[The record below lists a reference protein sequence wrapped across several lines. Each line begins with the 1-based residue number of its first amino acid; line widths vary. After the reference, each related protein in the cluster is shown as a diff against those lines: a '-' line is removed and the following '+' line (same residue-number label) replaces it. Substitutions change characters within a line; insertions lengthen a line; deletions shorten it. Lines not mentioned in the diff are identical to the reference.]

1 MSYIVD
7 KILRLTADQ
16 KARDDIFAKL
26 KQLGSEL
33 EGVKQQ
39 VNLADQELAKLAAQ
53 YAKESEN
60 KLIKSMFPQDDA
72 AEAKLQ
78 PTFIDRFRLDAL
90 QLQQRAITCDDIK
103 ADFFKRIQERTK
115 GLSFEEERM
124 ADVKGMPRAFVK
136 LQEYSDKKEQ
146 KGLPVSSSV
155 YECKDLLRLSYVCR
169 NSAETAAVLKALT
182 SDDNTYFTLYMFKN
196 GFKK

>member
-26 KQLGSEL
+26 NQLGSEL
-33 EGVKQQ
+33 EGVKKQ
-39 VNLADQELAKLAAQ
+39 VNLADQELATLAAQ

-72 AEAKLQ
+72 AEATMQ

-90 QLQQRAITCDDIK
+90 QLQQRALTCDDIK

-124 ADVKGMPRAFVK
+124 ADVKGMPRA
-136 LQEYSDKKEQ
+136 
-146 KGLPVSSSV
+146 
-155 YECKDLLRLSYVCR
+155 
-169 NSAETAAVLKALT
+169 
-182 SDDNTYFTLYMFKN
+182 
-196 GFKK
+196 